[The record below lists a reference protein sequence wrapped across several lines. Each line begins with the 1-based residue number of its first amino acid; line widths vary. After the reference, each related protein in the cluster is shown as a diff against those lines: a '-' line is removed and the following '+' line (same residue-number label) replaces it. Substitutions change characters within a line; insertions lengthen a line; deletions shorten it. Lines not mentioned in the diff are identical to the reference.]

1 MFTGIVTDRG
11 VVLRID
17 NKGGQKRI
25 VIGCHYDSSDLDV
38 GASISCD
45 GCCLTV
51 VDFEGGGIAFDVS
64 NETISRTTIKDWQP
78 ETIVHIEKSMRLGD
92 ELGGHLVFGHVDGK
106 AKLES
111 IERDGECFLVK
122 ISVPQEL
129 SHYVAEKG
137 SVALNGVSL
146 TVTDVKDNVF
156 GVSIIPH
163 TWEVT
168 NLSRLSVGDEMN
180 FEVDMLARYVARVL
194 GKDNAPLASHKE
206 SE

>member
-17 NKGGQKRI
+17 DKGGQKRI
-25 VIGCHYDSSDLDV
+25 VIGCHYDASDVEIGSSV
-38 GASISCD
+38 ACD

-64 NETISRTTIKDWQP
+64 NETLARTTIGNWTP
-78 ETIVHIEKSMRLGD
+78 ETLVNIERSMKLGD
-92 ELGGHLVFGHVDGK
+92 ELGGHLVFGHVDAK

-111 IERDGECFLVK
+111 IEKDGECYLIKV
-122 ISVPQEL
+122 SVPPEL
-129 SHYVAEKG
+129 AHYVAEKG

-156 GVSIIPH
+156 GISIIPH

-168 NLSRLSVGDEMN
+168 NLSRLKGGDEMN
-180 FEVDMLARYVARVL
+180 FEVDMLARYVARML
-194 GKDNAPLASHKE
+194 GKEASPMTAQE
-206 SE
+206 

>member
-17 NKGGQKRI
+17 DKAGQKRI
-25 VIGCHYDSSDLDV
+25 VIGCHYDSSDLDI
-38 GASISCD
+38 GASICCD

-64 NETISRTTIKDWQP
+64 NETLARTTIGNWKP
-78 ETIVHIEKSMRLGD
+78 ETMVNIEKSMKLGD

-106 AKLES
+106 ATLHS
-111 IERDGECFLVK
+111 IERDGECYLIK
-122 ISVPQEL
+122 ISVPPQL
-129 SHYVAEKG
+129 AHYVAEKG
-137 SVALNGVSL
+137 SVAVNGVSL
-146 TVTDVKDNVF
+146 TVTDVQDNIF

-168 NLSRLSVGDEMN
+168 NFSRLRVGDEMN
-180 FEVDMLARYVARVL
+180 FEIDMLARYVARML
-194 GKDNAPLASHKE
+194 GKEASAMPPKDIA
-206 SE
+206 

>member
-17 NKGGQKRI
+17 DKGGQKRI
-25 VIGCHYDSSDLDV
+25 VIGCHYDSTDLDI
-38 GASISCD
+38 GASICCD

-64 NETISRTTIKDWQP
+64 NETIARTTIGDWNA
-78 ETIVHIEKSMRLGD
+78 ETLVNIEKSMKLGD

-106 AKLES
+106 ATLQS
-111 IERDGECFLVK
+111 IERDGDCYLVK
-122 ISVPQEL
+122 IAVPPQL
-129 SHYVAEKG
+129 AHYVAEKG

-146 TVTDVKDNVF
+146 TVTDVENNVF

-168 NLSRLSVGDEMN
+168 NLSRLSVGSEMN

-194 GKDNAPLASHKE
+194 QHNALIATPKE

>member
-17 NKGGQKRI
+17 DKGGQKRI
-25 VIGCHYDSSDLDV
+25 VIGCHYDASDV
-38 GASISCD
+38 EIGASVACD

-64 NETISRTTIKDWQP
+64 NETLARTTIGNWKP
-78 ETIVHIEKSMRLGD
+78 ETLVNIEKSMKLGD
-92 ELGGHLVFGHVDGK
+92 ELGGHLVFGHVDAK

-111 IERDGECFLVK
+111 IEKDGDCYLIKV
-122 ISVPQEL
+122 SVPQQL
-129 SHYVAEKG
+129 AHYVAEKG

-146 TVTDVKDNVF
+146 TVTDVKDNIF
-156 GVSIIPH
+156 GISIIPH

-168 NLSRLSVGDEMN
+168 NLSRLKIGDEMN
-180 FEVDMLARYVARVL
+180 FEVDMLARYVARML
-194 GKDNAPLASHKE
+194 GKEASPMTAQE
-206 SE
+206 